1 MIRKTKSKKIPRRL
15 LAATMSC
22 VFMISLSSCSGAGN
36 SYGKLNADEVYA
48 KSGNYTVTNGELW
61 NELKWDAAS
70 IIEEQIKNVVIND
83 QIEEVKVVM
92 ANDYDSL
99 TAEQKED
106 LGSNEEY
113 TKLYDKYSARLVDYV
128 VQDVFN
134 FNYNTETYWKAL
146 EDLDSKTKKINI
158 AKYADEIYSS
168 YKIDSI
174 ESVKLVDLL
183 NNANEE
189 NQENYLTIATT
200 LNNVYYPLLAKEIFA
215 ESKTYEKIEE
225 AMEES
230 SDDEEKI
237 GYFSNSEYISQF
249 KKEYANQHDLSL
261 LLIRFNTED
270 EFNDTLRAF
279 GIKIYNKQYYYVDG
293 VDPETGLERSYNDY
307 CEYYDELSNSEL
319 SSPIDSGYMLE
330 IFIQIYNYIYGGYK
344 DKLTSGSNLTDVD
357 QLNLLRTEIT
367 NKLLNMP
374 ADEVKEKALNALKDN
389 EELVYSRERIDEI
402 SSSFYSY
409 LYETLD
415 LEKVCFSTSTQSH
428 NESFYIAYKFDEA
441 EPVNTLYNKDL
452 TDDQIIEIITD
463 EENKEIFDTLQK
475 ALVDSTLTDS
485 TISNYL
491 KEATDDVKV
500 QIYDEA
506 TEIKYALSHTNYSK
520 TISKNK
526 NKNVLA
532 TIEFDGKKWNL
543 NITAD
548 NEDEKSV
555 KKADG
560 QAFGIF
566 DYLEGVN
573 GQTTAIDIL
582 SKKLIKDT
590 DAYAQTNE
598 DRDLYK
604 DYIEAILYNFA
615 NEGYASSGYSS
626 TIGKYN
632 FLMLYF
638 HSTNIDEIIDN
649 YYRVQFA
656 STKILVDHSNDK
668 LISFIKSYSDSLY
681 EKYFSLSA
689 TRLVVYFD
697 GDDDNQPDEIA
708 DWKDKVVSFDGNSVT
723 LEEVSKSL
731 VFDVYT
737 EISSSTEDHST
748 KLTSVVEEY
757 NDSARVAF
765 DNNPIVSENKWAKYK
780 KLGLRVKT
788 EDVTATNSTLD
799 MDFNLKQRLFD
810 YTDPNGEYQYFI
822 NNTTPSIYI
831 EPIYEA
837 DIAKNDDTIVET
849 KDGYNLILVTTG
861 NSKPSAEWSKE
872 DFDTDLYNDITIK
885 YNEKYV
891 TIDDIFNDE
900 EKLTAN
906 QIKLYFL
913 EYVLTGSSTLLPSD
927 LASAC
932 STFLTPV
939 ITRFTSD
946 ATQRQIVMEYI
957 NNTAGEITWTN
968 ENYSEV
974 LDNIIMINQKI
985 ADSYTDLYEDTTGT
999 SNSFEN
1005 WWDNLSTYLKEAK

>member
-36 SYGKLNADEVYA
+36 SYGKLNADEVYV

-374 ADEVKEKALNALKDN
+374 ADEVKENALNALKDN

-913 EYVLTGSSTLLPSD
+913 EHVLTGSSTLLPSD

>member
-106 LGSNEEY
+106 LGSSEEY
-113 TKLYDKYSARLVDYV
+113 TELYDKYSARLVDYV

-146 EDLDSKTKKINI
+146 EDLDSKTKKISI

-237 GYFSNSEYISQF
+237 GYFSNGEYISQF

-344 DKLTSGSNLTDVD
+344 DKLTSGSSLTDVD

-374 ADEVKEKALNALKDN
+374 ADEVKENALNALKDN

>member
-113 TKLYDKYSARLVDYV
+113 TELYDKYSARLVDYV

-146 EDLDSKTKKINI
+146 EDLDSKTKKISI

-344 DKLTSGSNLTDVD
+344 DKLTSGSSLTDVD

-374 ADEVKEKALNALKDN
+374 ADEVKENALNALKDN

-968 ENYSEV
+968 ENYGEV